1 MASTLV
7 TLTHLAQLPPCCPGP
22 ARPWLLALLALLGI
36 VGYEYFKATQKR
48 GANMKNKSFLW
59 MIAALLLIMGVACI
73 LRPTPPETEQ
83 PTAASPEKTPT
94 AAIAPVPEESVV
106 METETMTA
114 TKAVTETEIAL
125 PRLLDLGAD
134 KCIPCKRLA
143 PILEELKEEYT
154 GHLNVDFIDVWKNPD
169 EGPKYGISQIPT
181 QIFFDAQGKE
191 LYRHVG
197 FISKEEILAK
207 WKELGYEFDVK

>member
-1 MASTLV
+1 
-7 TLTHLAQLPPCCPGP
+7 
-22 ARPWLLALLALLGI
+22 
-36 VGYEYFKATQKR
+36 
-48 GANMKNKSFLW
+48 MKNKSFLW
-59 MIAALLLIMGVACI
+59 IIAALLLIMGIACV
-73 LRPTPPETEQ
+73 LRPTPPETE
-83 PTAASPEKTPT
+83 PPAAASPEKTPT
-94 AAIAPVPEESVV
+94 ATPAPEEPIVI
-106 METETMTA
+106 ETETMTA
-114 TKAVTETEIAL
+114 TKAMTETEIAL